1 VRFWRRA
8 FGAAPR
14 FWCRAALLVP
24 RRAFGASLGGF
35 RVALRFWCTAR
46 RAKSTS
52 SRTRL
57 RRIVTAVV
65 DVTSVAPWYAA
76 PLILTE
82 NFRSAEINLSSF
94 DRFISVERRSSV

>member
-1 VRFWRRA
+1 MRSWRRA

-14 FWCRAALLVP
+14 FWRG
-24 RRAFGASLGGF
+24 AFGASLGGF
-35 RVALRFWCTAR
+35 RVPLRFWCTAR